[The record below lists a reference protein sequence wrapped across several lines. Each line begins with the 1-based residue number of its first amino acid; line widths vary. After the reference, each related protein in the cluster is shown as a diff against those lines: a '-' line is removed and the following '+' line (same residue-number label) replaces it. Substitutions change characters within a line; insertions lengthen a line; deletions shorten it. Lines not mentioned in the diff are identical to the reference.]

1 MEDVKITT
9 AFVLLNTDAGT
20 EAEVLREIKKIPS
33 VAEAFL
39 VYGVYEIVLRVE
51 STSLTELKH
60 TITWK
65 IRKLD
70 YITATQ
76 TIITS

>member
-1 MEDVKITT
+1 MPT
-9 AFVLLNTDAGT
+9 AFVLLNTEAGT
-20 EAEVLREIKKIPS
+20 EADVLREIKKIPS
-33 VAEAFL
+33 ITEAFL

-51 STSLTELKH
+51 SNSLAELRH
-60 TITWK
+60 TVVWK